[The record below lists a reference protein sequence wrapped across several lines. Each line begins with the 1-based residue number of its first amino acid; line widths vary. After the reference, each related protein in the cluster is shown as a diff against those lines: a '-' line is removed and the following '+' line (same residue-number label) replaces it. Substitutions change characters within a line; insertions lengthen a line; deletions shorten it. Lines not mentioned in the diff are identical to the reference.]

1 LELTK
6 TYYILIPLIQTIS
19 QKANQQR
26 HHHINVPAAPHVII
40 SHVDISVFNFV
51 KAVTANGNKIT
62 NTIVKSS
69 KPFLIVVLTDAV
81 GYLTSI
87 RPLPLSLGLT
97 QFN

>member
-87 RPLPLSLGLT
+87 RTLPLSLGLT